1 MVTTAKKGSGDTTPP
16 LVSGEREVKP
26 LLRGWFH
33 LGALP
38 VVALLGLVLVAL
50 AEGPVATWSSVAFAI
65 SSLLM
70 FGTSASYHRIA
81 WSPKARAVL
90 KRLDH
95 ANIFVLIAGT
105 YTPIGLSALP
115 WSEGQWLLTAVWIG
129 AGLGIVFRVFWLGAP
144 RWLYVPLYLALG
156 WASVWYMPQLFAVNV
171 PMTVLVIVGGIA
183 YSVGAVVYGLKR
195 PNPAPGVFGFHEIF
209 HVLTVVAFLCHWTA
223 VLLLVLD
230 PVNRG

>member
-1 MVTTAKKGSGDTTPP
+1 MVTTQKSVQRKPSRDGSAA
-16 LVSGEREVKP
+16 VSETKP

-38 VVALLGLVLVAL
+38 VVMVLGLVLIAVAD
-50 AEGPVATWSSVAFAI
+50 GPVATWSGAAFVV

-70 FGTSASYHRIA
+70 FGTSAAYHRVN
-81 WSPKARAVL
+81 WRPPARAVL

-105 YTPIGLSALP
+105 YTPLGFSALP
-115 WSEGQWLLTAVWIG
+115 WADGQWLLTAVWIG
-129 AGLGIVFRVFWLGAP
+129 AGLGILFRVFWLGAP

-171 PMTVLVIVGGIA
+171 PMTILVIVGGLA
-183 YSVGAVVYGLKR
+183 YSVGAVIYGLKR
-195 PNPAPGVFGFHEIF
+195 PNPLPGVFGFHEIF
-209 HVLTVVAFLCHWTA
+209 HVLTVVAFLCHWCA
-223 VLLLVLD
+223 VLLIAIN
-230 PVNRG
+230 PVNR

>member
-1 MVTTAKKGSGDTTPP
+1 MASTLKTGSRDTANTSR
-16 LVSGEREVKP
+16 SAEHEVKP

-38 VVALLGLVLVAL
+38 IVAFLGLVLVAL
-50 AEGPVATWSSVAFAI
+50 ADGPAATWSSVAFAI

-70 FGTSASYHRIA
+70 FGTSASYHRIE
-81 WSPKARAVL
+81 WTPKARAVL

-105 YTPIGLSALP
+105 YTPLGFSALP
-115 WSEGQWLLTAVWIG
+115 WSDGLWLLTAVWIG

-171 PMTVLVIVGGIA
+171 PMTVLVIVGGLA
-183 YSVGAVVYGLKR
+183 YSVGAVIYGLKR
-195 PNPAPGVFGFHEIF
+195 PNPFPGVFGFHEIF
-209 HVLTVVAFLCHWTA
+209 HVLTVVAFLCHWAA
-223 VLLLVLD
+223 VLLIAMN
-230 PVNRG
+230 PVNR

>member
-1 MVTTAKKGSGDTTPP
+1 MASTLKTGSRVTGKMSRS
-16 LVSGEREVKP
+16 VERDAKP

-38 VVALLGLVLVAL
+38 VVAFLGLVLVAL
-50 AEGPVATWSSVAFAI
+50 ADGPAATWSSVAFAI

-70 FGTSASYHRIA
+70 FGTSASYHRIE
-81 WSPKARAVL
+81 WTPKARAVL

-105 YTPIGLSALP
+105 YTPIGFSALP
-115 WSEGQWLLTAVWIG
+115 WSDGLWLLTAVWIG

-171 PMTVLVIVGGIA
+171 PMTILVILGGLA
-183 YSVGAVVYGLKR
+183 YSLGAVIYGMKR
-195 PNPAPGVFGFHEIF
+195 PNPFPGVFGFHEIF
-209 HVLTVVAFLCHWTA
+209 HVLTVVAFLCHWSA
-223 VLLLVLD
+223 VLLIAMN
-230 PVNRG
+230 PVNR

>member
-1 MVTTAKKGSGDTTPP
+1 MSATVKKGSGDTSPS
-16 LVSGEREVKP
+16 LASGEPEGKP

-38 VVALLGLVLVAL
+38 IVAFLGLVLVAL
-50 AEGPVATWSSVAFAI
+50 ADGPAATWSSVAFAI

-70 FGTSASYHRIA
+70 FGTSASYHRIE
-81 WSPKARAVL
+81 WSPRARAVL

-105 YTPIGLSALP
+105 YTPLGFSALP
-115 WSEGQWLLTAVWIG
+115 WSDGLWLLIAVWIG

-171 PMTVLVIVGGIA
+171 PMTILVIVGGLA
-183 YSVGAVVYGLKR
+183 YSVGAVIYGLKQ
-195 PNPAPGVFGFHEIF
+195 PNPVPGVFGFHEIF
-209 HVLTVVAFLCHWTA
+209 HVLTVVAFLCHWAA
-223 VLLLVLD
+223 VLLIAMN
-230 PVNRG
+230 PVNR

>member
-1 MVTTAKKGSGDTTPP
+1 MASTLKTGSRDTGKMSR
-16 LVSGEREVKP
+16 LVEREVKP

-38 VVALLGLVLVAL
+38 VVAFLGLVLVAL
-50 AEGPVATWSSVAFAI
+50 ADGPAATWSSVAFAI

-70 FGTSASYHRIA
+70 FGTSASYHRIE
-81 WSPKARAVL
+81 WTPKARAVL

-105 YTPIGLSALP
+105 YTPIGFSALP
-115 WSEGQWLLTAVWIG
+115 WSDGLWLLTAVWIG

-171 PMTVLVIVGGIA
+171 PMTILVILGGLA
-183 YSVGAVVYGLKR
+183 YSVGAVIYGMKR
-195 PNPAPGVFGFHEIF
+195 PNPFPGVFGFHEIF
-209 HVLTVVAFLCHWTA
+209 HVLTVVAFLCHWSA
-223 VLLLVLD
+223 VLLIAMN
-230 PVNRG
+230 PVNR

>member
-1 MVTTAKKGSGDTTPP
+1 MTSSRKETATDP
-16 LVSGEREVKP
+16 KP

-38 VVALLGLVLVAL
+38 VVAVLGLVLVGL
-50 AEGPVATWSSVAFAI
+50 AEGPAATWASVAFAI

-70 FGTSASYHRIA
+70 FGTSASYHRID
-81 WSPKARAVL
+81 WKPRSRAVL

-105 YTPIGLSALP
+105 YTPLGILALP
-115 WSEGQWLLTAVWIG
+115 WEEGKWLLTAVWIG

-156 WASVWYMPQLFAVNV
+156 WASVWYMPQLFAVN
-171 PMTVLVIVGGIA
+171 PAMTILVILGGIA
-183 YSVGAVVYGLKR
+183 YSVGALVYGMKR
-195 PNPAPGVFGFHEIF
+195 PNPFPGVFGFHEIF

-223 VLLLVLD
+223 VMLIAINPPVL
-230 PVNRG
+230 

>member
-1 MVTTAKKGSGDTTPP
+1 MATTESSVIPH
-16 LVSGEREVKP
+16 EKP
-26 LLRGWFH
+26 ILRGWFH

-38 VVALLGLVLVAL
+38 VVAVLGLVLVGL
-50 AEGPVATWSSVAFAI
+50 ADGPTATWASVAFAI

-70 FGTSASYHRIA
+70 FGTSAAYHRID
-81 WSPKARAVL
+81 WKPRARATL

-105 YTPIGLSALP
+105 YTPLGFLALP
-115 WSEGQWLLTAVWIG
+115 WADGQWLLIAVWIG
-129 AGLGIVFRVFWLGAP
+129 AGLGIAFRVFWLGAP

-156 WASVWYMPQLFAVNV
+156 WASVWYMPQLFAVN
-171 PMTVLVIVGGIA
+171 PTMTILVILGGIA
-183 YSVGAVVYGLKR
+183 YTAGAIVYGMKR

-223 VLLLVLD
+223 VLLIATDLV
-230 PVNRG
+230 V

>member
-1 MVTTAKKGSGDTTPP
+1 MGATVKKGSGDTSRS
-16 LVSGEREVKP
+16 LASGELEVKP

-38 VVALLGLVLVAL
+38 IVAFLGLVLVAL
-50 AEGPVATWSSVAFAI
+50 AEGPAATWSSVAFAI

-70 FGTSASYHRIA
+70 FGTSASYHRIE
-81 WSPKARAVL
+81 WSPRARAVL

-105 YTPIGLSALP
+105 YTPIGFSALP
-115 WSEGQWLLTAVWIG
+115 WSDGLWLLIAVWIG

-171 PMTVLVIVGGIA
+171 PMTILVIVGGLA
-183 YSVGAVVYGLKR
+183 YSVGAVIYGLKK
-195 PNPAPGVFGFHEIF
+195 PNPVPGVFGFHEIF
-209 HVLTVVAFLCHWTA
+209 HVLTVVAFLCHWAA
-223 VLLLVLD
+223 VLLIAMN
-230 PVNRG
+230 PVNR

>member
-1 MVTTAKKGSGDTTPP
+1 MAATTKTVSAGSSRVPVAET
-16 LVSGEREVKP
+16 LESKP
-26 LLRGWFH
+26 VLRGWFH

-50 AEGPVATWSSVAFAI
+50 ADGPVATWSSVAFAI

-70 FGTSASYHRIA
+70 FGTSASYHRVE

-115 WSEGQWLLTAVWIG
+115 WSDGQWLLTAVWIG
-129 AGLGIVFRVFWLGAP
+129 AGLGIAFRVFWLSAP

-183 YSVGAVVYGLKR
+183 YSVGAVIYGLKR
-195 PNPAPGVFGFHEIF
+195 PNPVPGVFGFHEIF
-209 HVLTVVAFLCHWTA
+209 HILTVVAFLCHWSA
-223 VLLLVLD
+223 VLLIAMD
-230 PVNRG
+230 PVNR

>member
-1 MVTTAKKGSGDTTPP
+1 MASTLKTGSRDTGKM
-16 LVSGEREVKP
+16 SRSAEHEVKP

-38 VVALLGLVLVAL
+38 IVAFLGLVLVAL
-50 AEGPVATWSSVAFAI
+50 ADGPAATWSSVAFAI

-70 FGTSASYHRIA
+70 FGTSASYHRIE

-105 YTPIGLSALP
+105 YTPLGFSALP
-115 WSEGQWLLTAVWIG
+115 WSDGLWLLTAVWIG

-171 PMTVLVIVGGIA
+171 PMTYLVIVGGLA
-183 YSVGAVVYGLKR
+183 YSIGAVVYGLKR
-195 PNPAPGVFGFHEIF
+195 PNPVPGVFGFHEIF
-209 HVLTVVAFLCHWTA
+209 HVLTVVAFLCHWSA
-223 VLLLVLD
+223 VLLIAMD
-230 PVNRG
+230 PVNR

>member
-1 MVTTAKKGSGDTTPP
+1 MASTLKTGSRDTGKMSRS
-16 LVSGEREVKP
+16 VEREVKP

-38 VVALLGLVLVAL
+38 VVAFLGLVLVAL
-50 AEGPVATWSSVAFAI
+50 ADGPAATWSSVAFAI

-70 FGTSASYHRIA
+70 FGTSASYHRIE
-81 WSPKARAVL
+81 WTPKARAVL

-105 YTPIGLSALP
+105 YTPIGFSALP
-115 WSEGQWLLTAVWIG
+115 WSDGLWLLTAVWIG

-156 WASVWYMPQLFAVNV
+156 WASIWYMPQLFAVNI
-171 PMTVLVIVGGIA
+171 PMTILVILGGLA

-195 PNPAPGVFGFHEIF
+195 PNPFPGVFAFHEIF
-209 HVLTVVAFLCHWTA
+209 HVLTVVAFLCHWSA
-223 VLLLVLD
+223 VLLIAMN
-230 PVNRG
+230 PVNR

>member
-1 MVTTAKKGSGDTTPP
+1 MASTLKTGSRDTVNT
-16 LVSGEREVKP
+16 SRSAEHEVKP

-38 VVALLGLVLVAL
+38 IVAFLGLVLVAL
-50 AEGPVATWSSVAFAI
+50 ADGPAATWSSVAFAI

-70 FGTSASYHRIA
+70 FGTSASYHRIE

-105 YTPIGLSALP
+105 YTPLGFSALP
-115 WSEGQWLLTAVWIG
+115 WSDGLWLLTAVWIG

-171 PMTVLVIVGGIA
+171 PMTVLVIVGGLA
-183 YSVGAVVYGLKR
+183 YSIGAVVYGLKR
-195 PNPAPGVFGFHEIF
+195 PNPVPGVFGFHEIF
-209 HVLTVVAFLCHWTA
+209 HVLTVVAFLCHWSA
-223 VLLLVLD
+223 VLLIAMK
-230 PVNRG
+230 PVVQ

>member
-1 MVTTAKKGSGDTTPP
+1 MTTTVTAGSGNTVPEA
-16 LVSGEREVKP
+16 GEHEAKP

-33 LGALP
+33 VGALP

-50 AEGPVATWSSVAFAI
+50 ADGPVATWSSVAFAI
-65 SSLLM
+65 SSFLM
-70 FGTSASYHRIA
+70 FGTSAAYHRIE

-105 YTPIGLSALP
+105 YTPLGLSALS
-115 WSEGQWLLTAVWIG
+115 WSEAQWLLTPVWIG
-129 AGLGIVFRVFWLGAP
+129 AGLGIAFRVFWLGAP

-171 PMTVLVIVGGIA
+171 PMTVLVILGGLA
-183 YSVGAVVYGLKR
+183 YSVGAVIYGLKR
-195 PNPAPGVFGFHEIF
+195 PNPVPGVFGFHEIF

-223 VLLLVLD
+223 VLLIAMD
-230 PVNRG
+230 PVNR

>member
-1 MVTTAKKGSGDTTPP
+1 MMTSSRKETATDP
-16 LVSGEREVKP
+16 KP

-38 VVALLGLVLVAL
+38 VVAVLGLVLVGL
-50 AEGPVATWSSVAFAI
+50 AEGPAATWASVAFAI

-70 FGTSASYHRIA
+70 FGTSASYHRID
-81 WSPKARAVL
+81 WKPRSRAVL

-105 YTPIGLSALP
+105 YTPLGILALP
-115 WSEGQWLLTAVWIG
+115 WEEGKWLLTAVWIG

-156 WASVWYMPQLFAVNV
+156 WASVWYMPQLFAVN
-171 PMTVLVIVGGIA
+171 PAMTILVILGGIA
-183 YSVGAVVYGLKR
+183 YSVGALVYGMKR
-195 PNPAPGVFGFHEIF
+195 PNPFPGVFGFHEIF

-223 VLLLVLD
+223 VMLIAINPPVL
-230 PVNRG
+230 

>member
-1 MVTTAKKGSGDTTPP
+1 MAASAKKQSGFTVQTPNSP
-16 LVSGEREVKP
+16 DHEVKP

-38 VVALLGLVLVAL
+38 VVAFLGLVLVAL
-50 AEGPVATWSSVAFAI
+50 ADGPVATWSSVAFAI

-70 FGTSASYHRIA
+70 FGTSASYHRIE
-81 WSPKARAVL
+81 WTPKARAVL

-115 WSEGQWLLTAVWIG
+115 WSDGQWLLTAVWIG
-129 AGLGIVFRVFWLGAP
+129 AGLGIVFRVFWLSAP

-171 PMTVLVIVGGIA
+171 PMTILVIVGGLA
-183 YSVGAVVYGLKR
+183 YSVGAVIYGLKR
-195 PNPAPGVFGFHEIF
+195 PNPVPGVFGFHEIF
-209 HVLTVVAFLCHWTA
+209 HVLTVVAFLCHWSA
-223 VLLLVLD
+223 VLLIVMNPLS
-230 PVNRG
+230 R

>member
-1 MVTTAKKGSGDTTPP
+1 MIPSRNATAAEP
-16 LVSGEREVKP
+16 KP

-38 VVALLGLVLVAL
+38 VVAVLGLVLVGL
-50 AEGPVATWSSVAFAI
+50 AEGPAATWASVAFAI

-70 FGTSASYHRIA
+70 FGTSATYHRIN
-81 WSPKARAVL
+81 WNPRARAVL

-95 ANIFVLIAGT
+95 ANIFGLIAGT
-105 YTPIGLSALP
+105 YTPLGILALP
-115 WSEGQWLLTAVWIG
+115 WAEGQWLLAAVWIG

-156 WASVWYMPQLFAVNV
+156 WASVWYMPQLFAVN
-171 PMTVLVIVGGIA
+171 PAMTILVILGGIA
-183 YSVGAVVYGLKR
+183 YSVGAIVYGMKR
-195 PNPAPGVFGFHEIF
+195 PNPFPGVFGFHEIF

-223 VLLLVLD
+223 VMLIAINPPVL
-230 PVNRG
+230 

>member
-1 MVTTAKKGSGDTTPP
+1 MGATVKKGSGDTSRS
-16 LVSGEREVKP
+16 LASGELEVKP

-38 VVALLGLVLVAL
+38 IVAFLGLVLVAL
-50 AEGPVATWSSVAFAI
+50 ADGPAATWSSVAFAI

-70 FGTSASYHRIA
+70 FGTSASYHRIE
-81 WSPKARAVL
+81 WSPRARAVL

-105 YTPIGLSALP
+105 YTPIGFSALP
-115 WSEGQWLLTAVWIG
+115 WSDGLWLLIAVWIG

-171 PMTVLVIVGGIA
+171 PMTILVIVGGLA
-183 YSVGAVVYGLKR
+183 YSVGAVIYGLKK
-195 PNPAPGVFGFHEIF
+195 PNPVPGVFGFHEIF
-209 HVLTVVAFLCHWTA
+209 HVLTVVAFLCHWAA
-223 VLLLVLD
+223 VLLIAMN
-230 PVNRG
+230 PVNR